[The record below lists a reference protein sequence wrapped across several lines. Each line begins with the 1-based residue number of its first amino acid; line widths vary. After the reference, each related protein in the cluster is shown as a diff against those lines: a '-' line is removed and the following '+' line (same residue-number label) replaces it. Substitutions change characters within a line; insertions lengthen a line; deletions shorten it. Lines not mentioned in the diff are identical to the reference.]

1 MFKGSITAL
10 ITPFLDGKVDEK
22 AFQALV
28 SRQVAEGSHGVV
40 PCGTTGEAPCL
51 TEAEHK
57 RVVELAVEAV
67 SGRIPVIAGCG
78 TNCTEKTIFLAR
90 QSEAAGAGGLLV
102 VTPYYNKPTQEGL
115 YLHFKAVA
123 GATGLPV
130 LIYNIPGRSA
140 VDMTPETMARLYEA
154 CETII
159 GVKDATG
166 DPERPLRQAALMGK
180 DFIQLSGDDITA
192 LEFNQKGGAG
202 CISVSANIAPGL
214 CSEFQNLCLAG
225 DFEEA
230 GKTHQRLNP
239 LHKNLFVET
248 NPVPVKYAAHLLGLC
263 RADVRLPLAPLG
275 EGSRK
280 IVKSALKDCGI
291 LA

>member
-1 MFKGSITAL
+1 GPGGPLDAL
-10 ITPFLDGKVDEK
+10 
-22 AFQALV
+22 ALRAAAGDADDLADV
-28 SRQVAEGSHGVV
+28 CPLRFALPAAPTVAAAAEGREVEVWAIHRAYERLAARHDCIVAE
-40 PCGTTGEAPCL
+40 
-51 TEAEHK
+51 
-57 RVVELAVEAV
+57 
-67 SGRIPVIAGCG
+67 
-78 TNCTEKTIFLAR
+78 
-90 QSEAAGAGGLLV
+90 GAGGLLV

-154 CETII
+154 CQTII

-180 DFIQLSGDDITA
+180 DFLQLSGDDITA

-230 GKTHQRLNP
+230 GKIHQRLTP

-263 RADVRLPLAPLG
+263 RPDVRLPLAPLG

-280 IVKSALKDCGI
+280 IVKSALKDCGL